1 MCSLRLQIKKTEELQ
16 RIALKRMRII
26 ATSLLC
32 FMACLYLFSS
42 YMKTLYPFFGF
53 LKAFSE
59 AAMVGALADW
69 FAVVALFKRPLNL
82 PIPHTAIVKR
92 HKDRL
97 GENLA
102 LFIKENFLVR
112 EVLEIRLSS
121 IDFSK
126 FMAEILQDEKNVKKI
141 CDRAVNLLEMIINKL
156 DYSEIKKFVNKTLPL
171 TIKKID
177 FYPFFVEFLEIL
189 TENRYHE
196 KLLNELLRNTL
207 EFISKNREKIR
218 EHMRQENPW
227 WLPDFVDDAILSH
240 IINRFENTI
249 LQIIDNKDHELIKL
263 INGVTKKFITNL
275 KTSDNFQL
283 KIEDIRRR
291 VMEDEKIN
299 EYFEI
304 LLRNIREKISELI
317 KEEKSHI
324 RLQLEIY
331 AKDMGNALENN
342 LTLKERFNNWFK
354 DATLSILETYAD
366 ALLTII
372 SDTIKRW
379 DADLTSS
386 KIELAIG
393 KDLQWIRINGT
404 LVGGLIG
411 LLIYIAN
418 IIFLK

>member
-1 MCSLRLQIKKTEELQ
+1 MNSLKLKIKKTEEIQ

-26 ATSLLC
+26 ATSLLAS
-32 FMACLYLFSS
+32 MVCLYIASS
-42 YMKTLYPFFGF
+42 YLKHIHPVFGF

-112 EVLEIRLSS
+112 EVLENKLSN

-126 FMAEILQDEKNVKKI
+126 LTGELLQDEKNLRKI
-141 CDRAVNLLEMIINKL
+141 CDKTLNLLEMMINEL
-156 DYSEIKKFVNKTLPL
+156 DYSKIKNLINNNL
-171 TIKKID
+171 SLALKKINV
-177 FYPFFVEFLEIL
+177 YPLFLEFLEML
-189 TENRYHE
+189 TEHKYHE
-196 KLLNELLRNTL
+196 KILNELLQKIL
-207 EFISKNREKIR
+207 EFVTSNKEKIR
-218 EHMRQENPW
+218 EHMKQENPW
-227 WLPDFVDDAILSH
+227 WLPNFVDDAILSH
-240 IINRFENTI
+240 IINRFENTVI
-249 LQIIDNKDHELIKL
+249 QMTDNKDHNLIKAFDD
-263 INGVTKKFITNL
+263 VTKKIMMNL
-275 KTSDNFQL
+275 KNVDSIQS
-283 KIEDIRRR
+283 KIEEMKKKIID
-291 VMEDEKIN
+291 DERLK
-299 EYFEI
+299 EHFEI
-304 LLRNIREKISELI
+304 FFKNIK
-317 KEEKSHI
+317 
-324 RLQLEIY
+324 Q
-331 AKDMGNALENN
+331 NALELLRKEESDIRNQIEEYIKGLGKALETN
-342 LTLKERFNNWFK
+342 TVIKERFNEWLRN
-354 DATLSILETYAD
+354 AILSIFETYAD

-379 DADLTSS
+379 DAELTSN

-411 LLIYIAN
+411 LLIYIGGLL
-418 IIFLK
+418 FFK